1 MKHTVATLQAAKAR
15 GERFAMVTC
24 YDYTT
29 ARIVED
35 AGIETVLV
43 GDSLGN
49 VMLGYENTLRVTM
62 EDMIHHSQAV
72 SRGLKDA
79 LLVVDMPFM
88 SYQASCEDAVR
99 NAGRLV
105 QEGFAEVVK
114 LEGGVKVADRIAAI
128 VDAGIPVCAHIGM
141 TPQSVNSF
149 GGFKVQGKNLETA
162 QRFLDDARAVEQA
175 GASMVVFECVP
186 APLAA
191 RASRML
197 KIPTVGIGAGAA
209 TDAQVL
215 VCQDLLGMYR
225 DFTPKFVK
233 RFAETGSDMKR
244 AFEEYAR
251 EVRAGTFPAAEHEY
265 GMAQDVLERLR

>member
-233 RFAETGSDMKR
+233 RFAETGSEMKR

>member
-1 MKHTVATLQAAKAR
+1 VKHTVATLQAAKAG

-49 VMLGYENTLRVTM
+49 VILGYENTLSVTM
-62 EDMIHHSQAV
+62 EDMIHHSRAV

-88 SYQASCEDAVR
+88 SYQVSVEDAVR

-114 LEGGVKVADRIAAI
+114 LEGGVKIADRIAAI
-128 VDAGIPVCAHIGM
+128 ADAGIPVCAHIGM

-149 GGFKVQGKNLETA
+149 GGFKVQGKSLETA

-175 GASMVVFECVP
+175 GASMVVIECVP
-186 APLAA
+186 APLAEMA
-191 RASRML
+191 TRML
-197 KIPTVGIGAGAA
+197 RIPTVGIGAGAGC
-209 TDAQVL
+209 DAQVL

-225 DFTPKFVK
+225 DFVPKFVK
-233 RFAETGSDMKR
+233 RFAETGNDMKR
-244 AFEEYAR
+244 AFEQYAR
-251 EVRAGTFPAAEHEY
+251 EVRAGTFPAPEHEY
-265 GMAQDVLERLR
+265 QMAQDVLEHLH

>member
-29 ARIVED
+29 AGIVED

-62 EDMIHHSQAV
+62 EDMIHHSRAV

-149 GGFKVQGKNLETA
+149 GGFKVQGKSLETA

-186 APLAA
+186 ALLAE

-233 RFAETGSDMKR
+233 RFAETGSQMKR

>member
-62 EDMIHHSQAV
+62 EDMIHHSRAV

-149 GGFKVQGKNLETA
+149 GGFKVQGKSVETA

-233 RFAETGSDMKR
+233 RFAETGSQMKR

>member
-29 ARIVED
+29 AGIVED

-62 EDMIHHSQAV
+62 EDMIHHSRAV

-149 GGFKVQGKNLETA
+149 GGFKVQGKSVETA
-162 QRFLDDARAVEQA
+162 QRFLDDARVVEQA

-186 APLAA
+186 ALLAE

-233 RFAETGSDMKR
+233 RFAETGSEMKR

>member
-233 RFAETGSDMKR
+233 RFAETGGEMKR

>member
-62 EDMIHHSQAV
+62 EDMIHHSRAV

-88 SYQASCEDAVR
+88 SYQTSCEDAVR
-99 NAGRLV
+99 NAGCLV

-149 GGFKVQGKNLETA
+149 GGFKVQGKSVETA

>member
-1 MKHTVATLQAAKAR
+1 MKHTVATLQAAKAG

-49 VMLGYENTLRVTM
+49 VILGYENTLSVTM
-62 EDMIHHSQAV
+62 EDMIHHSRAV

-88 SYQASCEDAVR
+88 SYQVSVEDAVR

-114 LEGGVKVADRIAAI
+114 LEGGVKIADRIAAI
-128 VDAGIPVCAHIGM
+128 ADAGIPVCAHIGM

-149 GGFKVQGKNLETA
+149 GGFKVQGKSLETA

-175 GASMVVFECVP
+175 GASMVVIECVP
-186 APLAA
+186 APLAEMA
-191 RASRML
+191 TRML
-197 KIPTVGIGAGAA
+197 RIPTVGIGAGAGC
-209 TDAQVL
+209 DAQVL

-225 DFTPKFVK
+225 DFVPKFVK
-233 RFAETGSDMKR
+233 RFAETGNDMKR
-244 AFEEYAR
+244 AFEQYAR
-251 EVRAGTFPAAEHEY
+251 EVRAGTFPAPEHEY
-265 GMAQDVLERLR
+265 QMAQDVLEHLH

>member
-29 ARIVED
+29 ARIIED

-62 EDMIHHSQAV
+62 EDMIHHSRAV

-149 GGFKVQGKNLETA
+149 GGFKVQGKSVETA

>member
-62 EDMIHHSQAV
+62 EDMIHHSRAV

-149 GGFKVQGKNLETA
+149 GGFKVQGKSVETA

-186 APLAA
+186 ALLAE

-197 KIPTVGIGAGAA
+197 KIPTIGIGAGAA

>member
-62 EDMIHHSQAV
+62 EDMIHHSRAV

-149 GGFKVQGKNLETA
+149 GGFKVQGKSVETA

-233 RFAETGSDMKR
+233 RFAETGSEMKR